1 MVCDFTFF
9 SKFSTRKKVQSS
21 FCHKNLWHFHNGVQ
35 LGLTYSDHKSGVPIG
50 VCRFY
55 NKTGFEGEVV
65 VNDSPV
71 DCQSH
76 GKPSP
81 QAGRTLSFR
90 PPMTKLN
97 TYTHGAVLVIFV
109 FIRKLLASAEKSALA
124 FFYQV
129 QCFLK
134 THANLYCKF

>member
-1 MVCDFTFF
+1 MNNPTIKAVYP
-9 SKFSTRKKVQSS
+9 
-21 FCHKNLWHFHNGVQ
+21 
-35 LGLTYSDHKSGVPIG
+35 LGYAAFII
-50 VCRFY
+50 
-55 NKTGFEGEVV
+55 KTGFEGEVV

-97 TYTHGAVLVIFV
+97 TYTHGAGLVIFV
-109 FIRKLLASAEKSALA
+109 FIIKFIASAEKSALA

-134 THANLYCKF
+134 THANLYCKFKCMMV